1 MEINW
6 LVVATIA
13 GPLVALFAGAALQRV
28 LERRADVITWL
39 GHAAAV
45 NAKTPQGQAFPVHTH
60 AVVVRNAGKMPAT
73 NVRLGHQQLPFF
85 SVFPDVPYKVEAL
98 PGGGSE
104 IVFPRLVGNE
114 QVTIT
119 YLYYPPLLWNQINT
133 HIKSDQGWARVLT
146 VLPTPQQ
153 PMWIIRIGTIVF
165 SVGIVATLY
174 LFYLLVRWWLWLISK

>member
-28 LERRADVITWL
+28 LEQRADVITWL

-45 NAKTPQGQAFPVHTH
+45 NARTPQGQAFPVHTH
-60 AVVVRNAGKMPAT
+60 AVVVRNAGKLPAT
-73 NVRLGHQQLPFF
+73 NVRLGHQQLPAF
-85 SVFPDVPYKVEAL
+85 SVFPDVPYNVQTL

-133 HIKSDQGWARVLT
+133 YTKSDQGWARTLT

-153 PMWIIRIGTIVF
+153 PAWIVRIAWTILFVGT
-165 SVGIVATLY
+165 VATLY
-174 LFYLLVRWWLWLISK
+174 LLYLLLRWLWLISR